1 MAATARDNI
10 RDGILRQLLLLGEGE
25 VPKSTSGRLL
35 SAVDLDRLCAA
46 VKVRPM
52 AEVQGGTITFVFE
65 KTADQVLGDEG

>member
-10 RDGILRQLLLLGEGE
+10 RDNILRQLLLPDESG
-25 VPKSTSGRLL
+25 VPKSTSECLL

-65 KTADQVLGDEG
+65 KTVDKVLEDEG